1 MAITGFNAI
10 KKLPIYSLPNEAI
23 FVNWIP
29 TKACYVM
36 ALKIIDH
43 GSPEYT
49 LMVKL
54 RDDILR
60 KPLGLG
66 FTPEEL
72 ESEKENMLIGAFE
85 EEDLLGCCMLVEE
98 KADTLRLRQM
108 AVLNDLQGKGIGRAL
123 MNFAENLARD
133 RGYRKLNMHA
143 RKNAIGF
150 YEKMG
155 YRVASDEFLE
165 VTLPHFVM
173 EKKL

>member
-1 MAITGFNAI
+1 MQDICILKFP
-10 KKLPIYSLPNEAI
+10 PINHL
-23 FVNWIP
+23 
-29 TKACYVM
+29 VM

-43 GSPEYT
+43 GTPEYQK
-49 LMVKL
+49 MIKL

-66 FTPEEL
+66 FTSQEL
-72 ESEKENMLIGAFE
+72 EEEKNNMLIGAFE
-85 EEDLLGCCMLVEE
+85 DDTILGCCMLVEE
-98 KADTLRLRQM
+98 NPQIVRLRQM

-123 MNFAENLARD
+123 MNFAENIARD
-133 RGYRKLNMHA
+133 RGYKILSMHA

-155 YRVASDEFLE
+155 YKVAGDEFTE
-165 VTLPHFVM
+165 VTIPHYVM